1 MRFTEVKLLRLLLA
15 NARIV
20 QTWTETGF
28 VNDEY
33 VPDYYQAYRIIAG
46 NGCEMRV
53 IIPATVADT
62 LREMED
68 HSILESKNFH
78 SFIPVSSK
86 QQEAAL
92 TKSP

>member
-15 NARIV
+15 NAKII
-20 QTWTETGF
+20 QTWTEGSL

-33 VPDYYQAYRIIAG
+33 IPDCNQVYRIIAG

-53 IIPATVADT
+53 TIPVAVAET

-68 HSILESKNFH
+68 HSILETKNLKP
-78 SFIPVSSK
+78 FIPIGNE

-92 TKSP
+92 TRSP